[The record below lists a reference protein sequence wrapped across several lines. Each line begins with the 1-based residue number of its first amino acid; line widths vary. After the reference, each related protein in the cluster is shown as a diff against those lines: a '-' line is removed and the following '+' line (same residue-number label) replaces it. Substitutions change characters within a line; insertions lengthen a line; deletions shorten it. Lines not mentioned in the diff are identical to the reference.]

1 MRAFRSVG
9 LPLFALALTQVSVF
23 AQPAPPAPPPPAER
37 PFTELPYTPSLEPAF
52 MDRTVDPCVD
62 FYAYSCNGWIR
73 KNPIPA
79 DQASWSVY
87 GKLAEE
93 NQRFLWGL
101 LEQAARPEPGR
112 DADQRKV
119 GDYFA
124 TCMDVAGVER
134 AGLEPLRGELEAIA
148 ALGSKA
154 EVAALLGRLHSAPGH
169 GGPFFSFGAE
179 QDFGDVT
186 QVIAIAFAG
195 GLGLP
200 DRDYYLKED
209 ARSIELRERYRA
221 HVRRTLEL
229 AGHAPER
236 AEAES
241 ATVMRIETALARAA
255 LTVVEKRDPHNI
267 YHRMPLA
274 ELQKATPSFAWAEYL
289 RAAGA
294 PAVEAVN
301 VTEPAFFAEVEARIS
316 GESLTDLRTY
326 LTWHLLRAAS
336 PYLGEA
342 LRAESFAFY
351 GRTLRGIEQM
361 SPRWKQCV
369 AWVDRDLGEALGKVF
384 VEATFRSETKR
395 DVERMVG
402 FIEQAM
408 AARIAE
414 LDWMGPETQAKA
426 RVKLDAMRN
435 KIGYPEVWR
444 DYSAL
449 AIERGDFYGN
459 VRRAS
464 EFETRRQL
472 AKIGR
477 PVDRGEWG
485 MTPPTVNAYY
495 HPLMNDMN
503 FPAGVLQPPLYDS
516 RLDDAP
522 NYGNTG
528 ASIGHELTHGF
539 DDEGRQFDADGNL
552 KEWWTAADAEA
563 FVQRAEC
570 VVEQYAAYPIVDDLR
585 INSRLTLGEDVADLG
600 GTILAWEAWRL
611 ATAGRELEPRDGL
624 TPEQRFFV
632 GYAQWACESQRPE
645 QLRVSAATNPHSP
658 GVWRINGSVANMPE
672 FASAFQCRP
681 GQPMVREKVC
691 RIW

>member
-1 MRAFRSVG
+1 MKAFRVVG
-9 LPLFALALTQVSVF
+9 LPLFALALSTTLVL
-23 AQPAPPAPPPPAER
+23 AQSALPPAER
-37 PFTELPYTPSLEPAF
+37 PLAELPYTPSLEPSF
-52 MDRTVDPCVD
+52 MDRSVDPCVD

-73 KNPIPA
+73 QNPIPP

-87 GKLAEE
+87 GKLADE
-93 NQRFLWGL
+93 NQQFLWGL
-101 LEQAARPEPGR
+101 LEQASRPDPAR
-112 DADQRKV
+112 DADRRRI

-124 TCMDVAGVER
+124 ACMDVAGVDR
-134 AGLEPLRGELEAIA
+134 AGLEPIRPELDAIAGLDSKSKIA
-148 ALGSKA
+148 AL
-154 EVAALLGRLHSAPGH
+154 VGRLHTGPGQ
-169 GGPFFSFGAE
+169 GGPLFDFGSE

-200 DRDYYLKED
+200 DRDYYLKDD
-209 ARSIELRERYRA
+209 ARSVELRERYRA

-229 AGHAPER
+229 AGHSPER

-241 ATVMRIETALARAA
+241 AVVLRIETALARAS
-255 LTVVEKRDPHNI
+255 LTVVEKRDPHNL
-267 YHRMPLA
+267 YHRMPVA
-274 ELQKATPSFAWAEYL
+274 DLQKVTPSFSWSDYL
-289 RAAGA
+289 RAVGA
-294 PAVEAVN
+294 PAVELVN
-301 VTEPAFFAEVEARIS
+301 VTEPAFFAEVERRIA
-316 GESLTDLRTY
+316 GESLADLRTY
-326 LTWHLLRAAS
+326 LTWHLLRSAS
-336 PYLGEA
+336 PFLAEA

-351 GRTLRGIEQM
+351 GRVLRGVEQPP
-361 SPRWKQCV
+361 PRWKLC
-369 AWVDRDLGEALGKVF
+369 VDRVDSDLGEVLGKVF
-384 VEATFRSETKR
+384 VESTFRPETKR

-408 AARIAE
+408 AKRIAE
-414 LDWMGPETQAKA
+414 LDWMSPETKAKA

-464 EFETRRQL
+464 EFETRRRL

-503 FPAGVLQPPLYDS
+503 FPAGVLQPPLYDP

-528 ASIGHELTHGF
+528 GSIGHELTHGF

-552 KEWWTAADAEA
+552 RDWWAAADAEA
-563 FVQRAEC
+563 FVARSEC

-600 GTILAWEAWRL
+600 GTILAWEAWKL
-611 ATAGRELEPRDGL
+611 ATAGRELEARDGL

-632 GYAQWACESQRPE
+632 GYAQWACENQRPE

-672 FASAFQCRP
+672 FARAFQCKA
-681 GQPMVREKVC
+681 GQPMVRENVC